1 MQTTGFAVIERQT
14 RVPAETPL
22 TVTQLPAPRTVSA
35 NVDSDFEHTHGY
47 VARLSQNRSKP
58 VQYLGCAD
66 FGTIEGLH
74 TCFQKAAFRVRA
86 PGKAGSALFCRTPA
100 TQPAL
105 APFSLWNQAV
115 PPFFCEQAGE
125 RVTRAC
131 ERKAYVARYLAL
143 PR

>member
-1 MQTTGFAVIERQT
+1 M
-14 RVPAETPL
+14 PAETPL
-22 TVTQLPAPRTVSA
+22 TVAQLPAPRTVSA

-86 PGKAGSALFCRTPA
+86 PGKAGSVAVLQNASQLSRRLVFGIKQSLFF
-100 TQPAL
+100 L
-105 APFSLWNQAV
+105 
-115 PPFFCEQAGE
+115 
-125 RVTRAC
+125 
-131 ERKAYVARYLAL
+131 
-143 PR
+143 